1 MENAVYEV
9 IYKDDWNKKH
19 LHYCVD
25 RKDVDAIKRTF
36 EVLSV
41 SPSCRSFEN
50 MMQAETRLA
59 SLL

>member
-41 SPSCRSFEN
+41 SPSCRSFKN
-50 MMQAETRLA
+50 TAQVNS
-59 SLL
+59 SL